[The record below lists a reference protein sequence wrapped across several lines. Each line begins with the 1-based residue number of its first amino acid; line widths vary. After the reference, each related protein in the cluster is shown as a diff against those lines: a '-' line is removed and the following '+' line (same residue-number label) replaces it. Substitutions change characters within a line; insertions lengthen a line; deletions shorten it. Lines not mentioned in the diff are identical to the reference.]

1 MLAGSGGRKWR
12 WSSNPRAGEK
22 TLAAGGGGRGAAAA
36 EKVIVFSLRVSEGP
50 FAHLSGLS
58 FGLHVTYTRKAL
70 LCLHSQ
76 RVPPG
81 PNLGDGNPAHTR
93 S

>member
-50 FAHLSGLS
+50 FAHL
-58 FGLHVTYTRKAL
+58 
-70 LCLHSQ
+70 
-76 RVPPG
+76 
-81 PNLGDGNPAHTR
+81 
-93 S
+93 